1 MLAMTQNWYR
11 TAVSGSKGY
20 GQCLIHYSGTPLKGH
35 SKIRRTPWL
44 VRATVILV
52 PISVCSEE
60 VPLYSI
66 IDKTLLSLSSDGQ
79 V

>member
-44 VRATVILV
+44 VRATIILV
-52 PISVCSEE
+52 PILSVVKKFHC
-60 VPLYSI
+60 I
-66 IDKTLLSLSSDGQ
+66 ACIDKILLSRE
-79 V
+79 